1 MQKQSSSRRKKSLK
15 LQKVSWSEFIVLFN
29 KKHNPELQTQVGIV
43 NVKTKNN
50 FKKKSKKRNR

>member
-1 MQKQSSSRRKKSLK
+1 MLKQSRLKRKIPLK
-15 LQKVSWSEFIVLFN
+15 LQEVSWSEFIVLFN

>member
-1 MQKQSSSRRKKSLK
+1 MLKQSRLKRKIPLK
-15 LQKVSWSEFIVLFN
+15 LQEVSWSEFIVLFN

-50 FKKKSKKRNR
+50 SKKKSKKRNR